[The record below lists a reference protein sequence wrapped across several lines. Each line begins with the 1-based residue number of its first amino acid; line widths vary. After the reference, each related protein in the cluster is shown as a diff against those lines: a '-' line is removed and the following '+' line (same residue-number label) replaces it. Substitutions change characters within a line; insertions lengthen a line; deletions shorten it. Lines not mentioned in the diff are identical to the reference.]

1 MDQMRLEWTNGLK
14 YYVVVIQNEHSNNK
28 YYQNNAM
35 DVFLNP
41 NYQNNVVSP
50 ILDDCK
56 QLVLQFRQV
65 QFSHCYHQA
74 NWCAD
79 MLARMSMDQVA
90 DFISFDCPLVDIRSI
105 LGDDVVGL
113 YVNRVCSVTDVAV

>member
-1 MDQMRLEWTNGLK
+1 MDINGLK
-14 YYVVVIQNEHSNNK
+14 CYVVVIQNEHSNNK
-28 YYQNNAM
+28 YYQNNVV

-56 QLVLQFRQV
+56 QLVLRFRQV
-65 QFSHCYHQA
+65 QFRHCYRQA
-74 NWCAD
+74 NSCAD

-90 DFISFDCPLVDIRSI
+90 DFMTLEVS
-105 LGDDVVGL
+105 
-113 YVNRVCSVTDVAV
+113 